1 MLLGKII
8 KCSNKNCQK
17 ISVKGIA
24 FDSRKVKR
32 GYIFFAIK
40 GNKTSGIKFVNEA
53 LLKGASVIISD
64 KKIKY
69 KNYKVPFF
77 LVKNARKTLT
87 EASSNFYKKKPRN
100 IIAVTGT
107 NGKSSVADFFYQIL
121 SMNKISAASI
131 GTLGINSKSYKKKTN
146 LTSNDPITLHKNLV
160 VINFEVRAS
169 HHK

>member
-8 KCSNKNCQK
+8 KCSNKNYRK

-69 KNYKVPFF
+69 KNYKTPFF

-87 EASSNFYKKKPRN
+87 EASSNFYKKKPEN
-100 IIAVTGT
+100 IVAVTGT

-121 SMNKISAASI
+121 NMNKISVATI
-131 GTLGINSKSYKKKTN
+131 GTLGIFSKNYKKKTN
-146 LTSNDPITLHKNLV
+146 LTSMDSLSLHKNLQ
-160 VINFEVRAS
+160 ILA
-169 HHK
+169 KKKLIM